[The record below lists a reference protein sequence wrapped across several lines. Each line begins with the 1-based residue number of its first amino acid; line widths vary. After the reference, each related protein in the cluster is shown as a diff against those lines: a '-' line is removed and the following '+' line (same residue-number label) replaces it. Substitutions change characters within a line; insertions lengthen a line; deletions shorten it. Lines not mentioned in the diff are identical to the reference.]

1 MADLRRDDIELR
13 STDDFDGIRKLALA
27 SGLEDGPFEGIVAAF
42 GLFSGEELV
51 GCAALKHVSERYSIE
66 WLAVSDRMRNRG
78 LGSRLIRQIE
88 EEARSRGAPQ
98 PGGLS
103 RAPGFFQAIGFRFA
117 RADETGGPT
126 LVNCANCAQF
136 GKSCNP
142 AIVVRSL

>member
-1 MADLRRDDIELR
+1 MADPRSDDIELR
-13 STDDFDGIRKLALA
+13 STDDFDGIRKLALE

-51 GCAALKHVSERYSIE
+51 GCAALKQVSDRYSIE

-78 LGSRLIRQIE
+78 LGSRLIRRIE
-88 EEARSRGAPQ
+88 EEARSRGARV
-98 PGGLS
+98 LWALA
-103 RAPGFFQAIGFRFA
+103 RAPGFFQAIGFRLA

-142 AIVVRSL
+142 AIVLRFL